1 MAALPRAGRH
11 QEGGH
16 RRGPAE
22 DRRDVRFQRPR
33 GQWTSPGDRPA
44 ARPQSRR
51 GHTST
56 SDLRVRVA
64 YQGEPGAYSDEAVSA
79 VFPGAEAVGF
89 PTFRLTFDALAMG
102 AVEAAVL
109 PVENSSAGIVQ
120 EVSDLL
126 WELPGLRI
134 VREHVQPVRHCLLGW
149 PGPVERALS
158 HPQAVAQCERYLH
171 SRQIRSV
178 AFHDT
183 AGAAR
188 AVAEQRQ
195 PGTAAIASKAA
206 AASYGLYVLA
216 ESIQD
221 DAENR
226 TRFVVVEKGDPARP
240 SKASQGWKGSIAFV
254 TAHRPGSL
262 AHALDCFARRS
273 VNLSRLDSRP
283 ILGRPFEYRFYLDFS
298 INGEAAAAEAAEA
311 ALSDLEEA
319 SAEIK
324 LFGTYP
330 AS

>member
-1 MAALPRAGRH
+1 MK
-11 QEGGH
+11 
-16 RRGPAE
+16 
-22 DRRDVRFQRPR
+22 
-33 GQWTSPGDRPA
+33 
-44 ARPQSRR
+44 
-51 GHTST
+51 
-56 SDLRVRVA
+56 VA

-79 VFPGAEAVGF
+79 VFPDAQGLGF

-102 AVEAAVL
+102 AVDAAVL
-109 PVENSSAGIVQ
+109 PVENSSAGVVQ

-126 WELPGLRI
+126 WELPGLRV

-158 HPQAVAQCERYLH
+158 HPQALAQCDRYLH

-206 AASYGLYVLA
+206 AARYGLYVLA

-221 DAENR
+221 DSENR
-226 TRFVVVEKGDPARP
+226 TRFVVVEKGEPVRP
-240 SKASQGWKGSIAFV
+240 RDAGTGWKGSIAFV

-262 AHALDCFARRS
+262 AHALDCFGQRG
-273 VNLSRLDSRP
+273 VNLTRLDSRP
-283 ILGRPFEYRFYLDFS
+283 MMGRPFEYRFYLDFS
-298 INGEAAAAEAAEA
+298 INGEASSAAAAEA

-330 AS
+330 AA

>member
-1 MAALPRAGRH
+1 
-11 QEGGH
+11 
-16 RRGPAE
+16 
-22 DRRDVRFQRPR
+22 
-33 GQWTSPGDRPA
+33 
-44 ARPQSRR
+44 
-51 GHTST
+51 
-56 SDLRVRVA
+56 VRVA

-79 VFPGAEAVGF
+79 LFPEAEAVGF
-89 PTFRLTFDALAMG
+89 ATFRLTFDALAMG
-102 AVEAAVL
+102 AVDMAVL

-126 WELPGLRI
+126 WELPGLRV
-134 VREHVQPVRHCLLGW
+134 VREHIHPVRHCLLGW
-149 PGPVERALS
+149 PGTVERALS
-158 HPQAVAQCERYLH
+158 HPQALAQCDRYLH

-206 AASYGLYVLA
+206 AARYGLYVLA

-221 DAENR
+221 DLENR
-226 TRFVVVEKGDPARP
+226 TRFVVVERGVAARP
-240 SKASQGWKGSIAFV
+240 RELSSSAGSPKLKGSIAFV
-254 TAHRPGSL
+254 TTHRPGSL

-273 VNLSRLDSRP
+273 VNLTRLDSRP
-283 ILGRPFEYRFYLDFS
+283 QLGRPFEYRFYLDFS
-298 INGEAAAAEAAEA
+298 MDGDAAATGAAEA

-330 AS
+330 AGQ

>member
-1 MAALPRAGRH
+1 MITAAKK
-11 QEGGH
+11 
-16 RRGPAE
+16 
-22 DRRDVRFQRPR
+22 
-33 GQWTSPGDRPA
+33 
-44 ARPQSRR
+44 
-51 GHTST
+51 
-56 SDLRVRVA
+56 VA

-79 VFPGAEAVGF
+79 LFPDGQAAGF
-89 PTFRLTFDALAMG
+89 PTFRQTFDALQIG
-102 AVEAAVL
+102 AVDAAVL

-134 VREHVQPVRHCLLGW
+134 VRDHVQPVRHCLLGW

-158 HPQAVAQCERYLH
+158 HPQALAQCGRYLH
-171 SRQIRSV
+171 DRQIRPV

-206 AASYGLYVLA
+206 AARYGLYVLA

-221 DAENR
+221 DSENR
-226 TRFVVVEKGDPARP
+226 TRFVVVERGEPSRP
-240 SKASQGWKGSIAFV
+240 RDASSHWKGSIAFV

-262 AHALDCFARRS
+262 AHALDCFARRG
-273 VNLSRLDSRP
+273 VNLTRLDSRP
-283 ILGRPFEYRFYLDFS
+283 MMGRPFEYRFYLDFS
-298 INGEAAAAEAAEA
+298 LNGEPTAAADAEA
-311 ALSDLEEA
+311 ALADLEHA
-319 SAEIK
+319 AAQIK

-330 AS
+330 TA

>member
-1 MAALPRAGRH
+1 
-11 QEGGH
+11 
-16 RRGPAE
+16 
-22 DRRDVRFQRPR
+22 VK
-33 GQWTSPGDRPA
+33 
-44 ARPQSRR
+44 
-51 GHTST
+51 
-56 SDLRVRVA
+56 VA

-79 VFPGAEAVGF
+79 VYPHAEAVGF
-89 PTFRLTFDALAMG
+89 ATFRLTFDALEMG
-102 AVEAAVL
+102 AVDMAVL
-109 PVENSSAGIVQ
+109 PVENSSAGVVQ

-126 WELPGLRI
+126 WELPGLRV
-134 VREHVQPVRHCLLGW
+134 VREQIQPVRHCLLGW

-158 HPQAVAQCERYLH
+158 HPQALAQCDRYLH
-171 SRQIRSV
+171 ARQIRSV

-206 AASYGLYVLA
+206 ATRYGLYVLA
-216 ESIQD
+216 EAIQD

-226 TRFVVVEKGDPARP
+226 TRFVVVEKGAPARP
-240 SKASQGWKGSIAFV
+240 RDVKAGGNGHTAWKSSLAFV

-273 VNLSRLDSRP
+273 VNLTRLDSRP
-283 ILGRPFEYRFYLDFS
+283 MLGRPFEYRFYVDFS
-298 INGEAAAAEAAEA
+298 IDGDTSTAEQAEA

-324 LFGTYP
+324 LFGTFP
-330 AS
+330 TG

>member
-1 MAALPRAGRH
+1 
-11 QEGGH
+11 
-16 RRGPAE
+16 
-22 DRRDVRFQRPR
+22 VK
-33 GQWTSPGDRPA
+33 
-44 ARPQSRR
+44 
-51 GHTST
+51 
-56 SDLRVRVA
+56 VA
-64 YQGEPGAYSDEAVSA
+64 YQGEPGAYSEEAVSS
-79 VFPGAEAVGF
+79 VFPEAQAVGF
-89 PTFRLTFDALAMG
+89 PTFRLTFEALTMG
-102 AVEAAVL
+102 AVDAAVL

-126 WELPGLRI
+126 WELPGLRV
-134 VREHVQPVRHCLLGW
+134 VREHIQPVRHCLIGW

-158 HPQAVAQCERYLH
+158 HPQALAQCDRYLH

-206 AASYGLYVLA
+206 AKRYGLYVLA

-221 DAENR
+221 DSENR
-226 TRFVVVEKGDPARP
+226 TRFVVIEKGDPTRP
-240 SKASQGWKGSIAFV
+240 LGASSGWKGSIAFV
-254 TAHRPGSL
+254 TSHRPGSL
-262 AHALDCFARRS
+262 AHALDCFARRG
-273 VNLSRLDSRP
+273 VNLTRLDSRP
-283 ILGRPFEYRFYLDFS
+283 MMGQPFEYRFYLDFS
-298 INGEAAAAEAAEA
+298 VNGEDAAAAAAEA

-330 AS
+330 SA

>member
-1 MAALPRAGRH
+1 MK
-11 QEGGH
+11 
-16 RRGPAE
+16 
-22 DRRDVRFQRPR
+22 
-33 GQWTSPGDRPA
+33 
-44 ARPQSRR
+44 
-51 GHTST
+51 
-56 SDLRVRVA
+56 VA
-64 YQGEPGAYSDEAVSA
+64 YQGEPGAYSDEAVTT
-79 VFPGAEAVGF
+79 VFPDAQGVGF

-102 AVEAAVL
+102 AVDAAML
-109 PVENSSAGIVQ
+109 PVENSSAGVVQ

-126 WELPGLRI
+126 WELPGLRV

-158 HPQAVAQCERYLH
+158 HPQALAQCDRYLH

-178 AFHDT
+178 AYHDT

-206 AASYGLYVLA
+206 ATRYGLYVLA

-226 TRFVVVEKGDPARP
+226 TRFVVVEKGEPVRP
-240 SKASQGWKGSIAFV
+240 RAAASGPREADSKWKGSIAFV
-254 TAHRPGSL
+254 TADRPGSL
-262 AHALDCFARRS
+262 AHALDCFARRD
-273 VNLSRLDSRP
+273 VNLTRLDSRP
-283 ILGRPFEYRFYLDFS
+283 MLGRPFEYRFYLDFS
-298 INGEAAAAEAAEA
+298 INGAASSALAAEA

-330 AS
+330 SA